1 MSERDEEFLRHIL
14 EAIAKIELYIS
25 VGRVGFMSEIHW
37 QDAVIRQL
45 EVIGE
50 ATKNLSHELRSA
62 NPQVPWRRMAGMRD
76 VLIHDFMEVDVEIV
90 CAVAVSRIPELE
102 RSIRSM
108 LDDYQ

>member
-37 QDAVIRQL
+37 QDAVVRQL

-50 ATKNLSHELRSA
+50 ATKNLSYELRSA
-62 NPQVPWRRMAGMRD
+62 SPQVPWRRMAGMRD
-76 VLIHDFMEVDVEIV
+76 VLIHDFMEVDMEIV
-90 CAVAVSRIPELE
+90 WAVAVSRIPELK
-102 RSIRSM
+102 RSIRSI
-108 LDDYQ
+108 LDDHQ

>member
-25 VGRVGFMSEIHW
+25 VGRVGFMSETHW

-50 ATKNLSHELRSA
+50 ATKNLSYELRSA

-76 VLIHDFMEVDVEIV
+76 VLIHDFMEVDMEIV
-90 CAVAVSRIPELE
+90 WAVAVSRIPELK
-102 RSIRSM
+102 RSIRSI
-108 LDDYQ
+108 LDDHQ